1 MSNEESF
8 NNVVHTPKGH
18 KQRSDRTHKQTDRHP
33 DRQTNRDVQIYIFRY
48 IFRTDTIKHY
58 FLQGLNISSKSFKT
72 LSCAIVYNI
81 SIFSYSQLVS
91 RIKFTLEKIYD
102 NCFFC
107 LTFWNQGI
115 DMTRA
120 QKLKLNCIE

>member
-1 MSNEESF
+1 MKKAL
-8 NNVVHTPKGH
+8 TMLY
-18 KQRSDRTHKQTDRHP
+18 THQKAINRGLIGYTNRRIETQTDR
-33 DRQTNRDVQIYIFRY
+33 QIEMYKFIYLDIFLEQ
-48 IFRTDTIKHY
+48 ILSNII

-120 QKLKLNCIE
+120 QKLKLNLLNKY

>member
-1 MSNEESF
+1 MKKALTMLYTHHKAINRGLIG
-8 NNVVHTPKGH
+8 HTN
-18 KQRSDRTHKQTDRHP
+18 RRIDTQTDR
-33 DRQTNRDVQIYIFRY
+33 QIEMYKFIYLDIFLEQ
-48 IFRTDTIKHY
+48 IPSNII

-102 NCFFC
+102 NCFFV
-107 LTFWNQGI
+107 
-115 DMTRA
+115 
-120 QKLKLNCIE
+120 

>member
-1 MSNEESF
+1 MKKALTMLYTHQKAINRGLIG
-8 NNVVHTPKGH
+8 HTN
-18 KQRSDRTHKQTDRHP
+18 RRIDTQTDR
-33 DRQTNRDVQIYIFRY
+33 QIEMYKFIYLDIFLEQ
-48 IFRTDTIKHY
+48 IPSNII

-120 QKLKLNCIE
+120 QKLKLNLLNKY